1 LNLLAPATD
10 LILITSIPTI
20 AVPKIVNLRFLEG
33 CMKFCFAKMTFRE
46 ITTKDILALFDV
58 RTSVRENT
66 YSRDGLYRDGITEE
80 TVAEM
85 IGTTH
90 RGWLCE
96 ANSKIVGFAMANG
109 TTGEFS
115 VMAVLPEYEV
125 QGIGSK
131 LLLLAEAWLWAMG
144 WEEIWLQT
152 SLNTRLKAYSFYRN
166 RGWTDAEI
174 RTNQRI
180 MKKRRRDCC
189 LRTLVRS
196 LSSELM
202 QNLGVRYLS
211 PIVRTALVK
220 APGRTDWA

>member
-1 LNLLAPATD
+1 MFQQSQGADTLLNLLLLSSLCVHAKQSVHFWG
-10 LILITSIPTI
+10 LHEI
-20 AVPKIVNLRFLEG
+20 
-33 CMKFCFAKMTFRE
+33 CFAKMTFRE
-46 ITTKDILALFDV
+46 ITAKDIPALFDV

-66 YSRDGLYRDGITEE
+66 YTREGLYRDGITEE
-80 TVAEM
+80 TVAEI
-85 IGTTH
+85 IGTTQ

-96 ANSKIVGFAMANG
+96 TDSRIVGFAMANG

-115 VMAVLPEYEV
+115 VIAVLPEYEV

-152 SLNTRLKAYSFYRN
+152 SLDTRLKAYSFYRN

-180 MKKRRRDCC
+180 MKKRRGD
-189 LRTLVRS
+189 
-196 LSSELM
+196 
-202 QNLGVRYLS
+202 
-211 PIVRTALVK
+211 
-220 APGRTDWA
+220 